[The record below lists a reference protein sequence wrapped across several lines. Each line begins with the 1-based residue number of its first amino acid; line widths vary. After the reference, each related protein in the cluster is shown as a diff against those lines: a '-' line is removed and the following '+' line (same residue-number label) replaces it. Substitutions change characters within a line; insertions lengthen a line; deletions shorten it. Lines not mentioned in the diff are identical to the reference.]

1 MTPPR
6 AAGRDTG
13 RMIDLHSRALRR
25 FLLVLAVAFAAGLA
39 VGGYLYTRRDPV
51 VAGFVPW
58 TAAWPQHAVVAVVG
72 AFLVLGIR
80 VRRWPPRRPALTPA
94 RLLLAA
100 PLLFLLVFAAFR
112 AGVQVLAGLDPN
124 FTVNAWGGPTYL
136 GAMAC
141 HYLDLAV
148 GGIVVVGLLRL
159 ILTRPASAPGTD
171 GVQRAASAAS

>member
-1 MTPPR
+1 
-6 AAGRDTG
+6 
-13 RMIDLHSRALRR
+13 MIDLRSPALRG
-25 FLLVLAVAFAAGLA
+25 FLGLLAVAFVAGLA
-39 VGGYLYTRRDPV
+39 FGGHLYTRRDPEI
-51 VAGFVPW
+51 AGFVPW

-72 AFLVLGIR
+72 VLLVLAIR
-80 VRRWPPRRPALTPA
+80 ARRWPPRAPALTPA
-94 RLLLAA
+94 RLVLAA

-148 GGIVVVGLLRL
+148 GGIVVVGVLRL
-159 ILTRPASAPGTD
+159 ILTRPVTGARD
-171 GVQRAASAAS
+171 QRAASAAS

>member
-1 MTPPR
+1 M
-6 AAGRDTG
+6 
-13 RMIDLHSRALRR
+13 
-25 FLLVLAVAFAAGLA
+25 AFVAGLA
-39 VGGYLYTRRDPV
+39 FGGHLYTCRDPE

-72 AFLVLGIR
+72 VLLVLAIR
-80 VRRWPPRRPALTPA
+80 ARRWPPRAPALTPA
-94 RLLLAA
+94 RLVLAA

-148 GGIVVVGLLRL
+148 GGIVVVGVLRL
-159 ILTRPASAPGTD
+159 SLTRPVTGAGA
-171 GVQRAASAAS
+171 QRAASAAS

>member
-1 MTPPR
+1 MPT
-6 AAGRDTG
+6 RDPARHGGT
-13 RMIDLHSRALRR
+13 MIDVRSPVVRQFSAL
-25 FLLVLAVAFAAGLA
+25 LAVAFAAGLA
-39 VGGYLYTRRDPV
+39 FGGYLFLHRDPH

-72 AFLVLGIR
+72 ALLVLGVR
-80 VRRWPPRRPALTPA
+80 ARRWPPRTPAPTPA
-94 RLLLAA
+94 RLVLAA
-100 PLLFLLVFAAFR
+100 PLLALLVFAAFR

-148 GGIVVVGLLRL
+148 GGIVVVGALRL
-159 ILTRPASAPGTD
+159 ILTRPV
-171 GVQRAASAAS
+171 VQSGPARRSASAA

>member
-1 MTPPR
+1 
-6 AAGRDTG
+6 
-13 RMIDLHSRALRR
+13 MIDLRTPALRR
-25 FLLVLAVAFAAGLA
+25 FLLVLAVAFGAGLA
-39 VGGYLYTRRDPV
+39 FGGYLYTRRDPH
-51 VAGFVPW
+51 VAGFVSW

-72 AFLVLGIR
+72 VLLVFGIR
-80 VRRWPPRRPALTPA
+80 ARRWPPRTPALTPA

-100 PLLFLLVFAAFR
+100 PLLGLLVFAAFR

-148 GGIVVVGLLRL
+148 GGIVVVGALRL
-159 ILTRPASAPGTD
+159 ILTRPATAPGA
-171 GVQRAASAAS
+171 GAQRAASAAS

>member
-1 MTPPR
+1 
-6 AAGRDTG
+6 
-13 RMIDLHSRALRR
+13 MIDLRTPALRH
-25 FLLVLAVAFAAGLA
+25 FLLLLAVAFAAGLA
-39 VGGYLYTRRDPV
+39 FGGHLYTQRDPV

-58 TAAWPQHAVVAVVG
+58 TAAWPQHAVVAVIG
-72 AFLVLGIR
+72 ALLVLGIR
-80 VRRWPPRRPALTPA
+80 ARRWPPRTPALTPA
-94 RLLLAA
+94 RLALAA

-148 GGIVVVGLLRL
+148 GGIVVVGALRL
-159 ILTRPASAPGTD
+159 ILMR
-171 GVQRAASAAS
+171 RASAAGASGVPRAAAA